1 MVETTTGL
9 SRELVASYLNQLHRC
24 GVKELHLPPDWKEA
38 LAGAP
43 ARKPNVVREEAGE
56 VSVTS
61 PEILPARTFGS
72 REEKQE
78 ALDELRERVMAD
90 EELRARFAR
99 ARQLV
104 FGVGSADADIFFI
117 GEAPGEDED
126 KQGEP
131 FVGKAGQLLTKMIG
145 AMGLSREEVYIG
157 NIVKYRPDM
166 PEGSRGNRKPTPE
179 EMALCLPILL
189 EQIQIIQPRVMVAL
203 GATAVEGLFHLSRAG
218 ITSLRGTW
226 KQFRE
231 IPVMPT
237 FHPAYLLRNQ
247 SLSEKRKVWED
258 LLQVMER
265 TGMPISE
272 KQRNYFLKHL

>member
-1 MVETTTGL
+1 
-9 SRELVASYLNQLHRC
+9 
-24 GVKELHLPPDWKEA
+24 VKELHLPPDWKEA

-56 VSVTS
+56 VSLPS